1 MLERAGFDVLLILD
15 CCYAAGAVTKGP
27 AGIMKVLAGCR
38 RESKAGGP
46 GASSTI
52 SSPFTH
58 ILIRHLE
65 ESATRPH
72 GLLMTEIQA
81 LLSLDKVLENQ
92 SPIHVL
98 LTGHHNCGGP

>member
-15 CCYAAGAVTKGP
+15 CCYAAGAITKGP
-27 AGIMKVLAGCR
+27 EGTMEVLAGCS
-38 RESKAGGP
+38 RESNAGGP
-46 GASSTI
+46 GSSSAI
-52 SSPFTH
+52 GSPFTH
-58 ILIRHLE
+58 TLIKHLE

-72 GLLMTEIQA
+72 GLLMTELQA